1 MQRGFTLL
9 ELMVVLVIGAIMY
22 TLVLGVPFRGPST
35 ADLKAAART
44 LASGLRQAQS
54 TAMATRR
61 DATLT
66 LDLDAR
72 EFQVSGTEGTR
83 ALPSQLELKLYT
95 AQDRGRERAQGL
107 DPFLSRRQL
116 RPGGASPWPRASAS
130 SWSTST
136 GSRGGFRSVTSSAK
150 RQVGFTLIEVV
161 VAFLLLSLV
170 MASGFELFTMACAA
184 PPISRTARRPWS
196 SRSRAWPQPGS
207 RPR

>member
-95 AQDRGRERAQGL
+95 AQTEAVSERKGSIRFYP
-107 DPFLSRRQL
+107 DGS
-116 RPGGASPWPRASAS
+116 
-130 SWSTST
+130 ST
-136 GSRGGFRSVTSSAK
+136 GGRITV
-150 RQVGFTLIEVV
+150 
-161 VAFLLLSLV
+161 
-170 MASGFELFTMACAA
+170 ASGERQFLVDVDWLTGRVS
-184 PPISRTARRPWS
+184 I
-196 SRSRAWPQPGS
+196 GD
-207 RPR
+207 